1 MKKLFSEFGPAS
13 AQQWKEQICKDLK
26 GADFKTLVW
35 KNPNG
40 FEVGPFYTAGDVHEA
55 REPLFERNTWE
66 ITEEIVV
73 TDERNANKKALRALQ
88 GGASSLHFIL
98 TKKPDFAVLLNEISI
113 QHIELNF
120 ILRYHDQDFK
130 ERFYS
135 FLEGQHISTEKV
147 NGGISFDGIANFV
160 ETGKWYISEEAD
172 LNWKNSW
179 INGWIYQNAGATQ
192 SFELACVLAH
202 AHEYLLRLEQ
212 KRKFKFSLS
221 IGGDFFGEIA
231 KLRALRK
238 LWPLLAREYKGEEQI
253 RIHACNSHLNQS
265 YRDAYNNMLRTT
277 TEGMS
282 AVIGGCDSVTLQAY
296 NKSFEGTNE
305 FGERIA
311 RNQQL
316 IFREESYLDKVSDM
330 GAGSYYIESLTD
342 LIAHQAWEEFKAIE
356 DKGGF
361 LACLRS
367 NYIQDR
373 IKHQAESMITEF
385 RSEKYVLVGVNKF
398 QNKNEQAKSR
408 PMFKR
413 INTGS
418 EIMPL
423 AKICLSDY
431 LVKENA

>member
-1 MKKLFSEFGPAS
+1 MKKLFPEFAPAS

-40 FEVGPFYTAGDVHEA
+40 FEIDPFYTSGDVREA
-55 REPLFERNTWE
+55 HEPLFSRATWE

-73 TDERNANKKALRALQ
+73 SDERSANQKALRALQ

-98 TKKPDFAVLLNEISI
+98 TRKPDFAILLSEISI
-113 QHIELNF
+113 QHIELCF
-120 ILRYHDQDFK
+120 ILRYHDKDFR
-130 ERFYS
+130 EHFHSYCES
-135 FLEGQHISTEKV
+135 QNIAASDVQGA
-147 NGGISFDGIANFV
+147 ISFDVIANYV

-172 LNWKNSW
+172 LNWRNSW

-202 AHEYLLRLEQ
+202 GHEYLVLLNY

-221 IGGDFFGEIA
+221 IGSDFFGEIA

-238 LWPLLAREYKGEEQI
+238 LWQLVAREYKTEEQI
-253 RIHACNSHLNQS
+253 TIHACNSHLNLSQ
-265 YRDAYNNMLRTT
+265 RDAYNNMLRTT

-316 IFREESYLDKVSDM
+316 IFREESYLDKVSDIA
-330 GAGSYYIESLTD
+330 AGSYYIETLTD
-342 LIAHQAWEEFKAIE
+342 QIAQQAWEEFKTIE
-356 DKGGF
+356 SKGGF
-361 LACLRS
+361 IACLRS

-373 IKHQAESMITEF
+373 IKHQAEAMITEF
-385 RSEKYVLVGVNKF
+385 RNVKLVLVGVNKF
-398 QNKNEQAKSR
+398 QNKNEQVKIR
-408 PMFKR
+408 PGFKR
-413 INTGS
+413 ITTGS
-418 EIMPL
+418 EIIPL
-423 AKICLSDY
+423 SKICLSDY